1 MKAGVVLAF
10 PHLEFMPHFQSHPS
24 HTWLILASPL
34 GLKKPGTRKPLRIPG
49 LGRALGLGVDTTCSL
64 LHLGAACA
72 LLSASQ
78 RPGRRLFWVNLGQRR
93 LPSAAVSFI
102 HGHIQLLVETRF
114 QPFKK
119 AAQTQQTPE
128 PGPPARRREQTCDA
142 GENHSTALGA
152 GGLPAQGAP
161 AWPTRSRRS
170 VSAWSGLCTGSCD
183 PWASHPTPHTR
194 PQASRTLR
202 MQIKSPQGWL

>member
-34 GLKKPGTRKPLRIPG
+34 GLKKPGTRKPLRTPG

-93 LPSAAVSFI
+93 EKVPQKEHQQLSCTPMITSQAGMISFTA
-102 HGHIQLLVETRF
+102 E
-114 QPFKK
+114 KK
-119 AAQTQQTPE
+119 AIE
-128 PGPPARRREQTCDA
+128 
-142 GENHSTALGA
+142 
-152 GGLPAQGAP
+152 
-161 AWPTRSRRS
+161 
-170 VSAWSGLCTGSCD
+170 
-183 PWASHPTPHTR
+183 
-194 PQASRTLR
+194 
-202 MQIKSPQGWL
+202 